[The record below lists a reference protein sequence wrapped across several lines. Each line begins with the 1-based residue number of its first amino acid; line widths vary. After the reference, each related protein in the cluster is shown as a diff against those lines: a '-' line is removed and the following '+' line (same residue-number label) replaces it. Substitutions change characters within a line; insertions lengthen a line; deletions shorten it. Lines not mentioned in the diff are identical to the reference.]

1 MIKRRLVTVQGT
13 TQMLDCVSCLQ
24 FLRELDSTETEDY
37 LLIGSLCSSDENF
50 VEAIIDSARIW
61 NWKKILHLSWDM
73 EEKWLKGIDT
83 DRLDCISTV
92 KNQFGISEVD
102 ECICCRNTQPVNEL
116 AANFSP
122 NSKFFVYGDI
132 GALDSILSPSYRKPD
147 AAYLCLPIEYFYRI
161 LDKID
166 YKVVPKKYFQRAI
179 DLYIESSETICQNQS
194 SVNYLKHLAAEN
206 SLLFLTTWVI
216 NSVEKEADMYY
227 KALLPYIERFKN
239 VVVKLHPRRDKEK
252 ENVLDLLEERLK
264 SHSVNVFKFPK
275 VLNYVPIEVIFRL
288 APFRSVH
295 TFISGSC
302 MTLKWLYGTE
312 AYFVNRELLSE
323 HARDFFKWIDLDWV
337 ETMTLIQK
345 KIDTWN
351 GVDILYRYPLSK
363 SLKRKYGYVKAFAFS
378 LPKRALSKLRKI
390 IRKDYE
396 K

>member
-13 TQMLDCVSCLQ
+13 AQMLDCVSCLQ

-132 GALDSILSPSYRKPD
+132 GVFDSILSPSYRKPD
-147 AAYLCLPIEYFYRI
+147 AAYLCFPIEYFYRI

-288 APFRSVH
+288 APFRSVQIRSH
-295 TFISGSC
+295 FYFRV
-302 MTLKWLYGTE
+302 MHDLKVVVWHRSI
-312 AYFVNRELLSE
+312 FREQG
-323 HARDFFKWIDLDWV
+323 I
-337 ETMTLIQK
+337 
-345 KIDTWN
+345 
-351 GVDILYRYPLSK
+351 
-363 SLKRKYGYVKAFAFS
+363 
-378 LPKRALSKLRKI
+378 I
-390 IRKDYE
+390 IRACP
-396 K
+396 